1 MPDMHDALAAQILAE
16 VRAVGAKVSGIE
28 ITVAQAVERIQ
39 HRSDQVDD
47 HEDRLR
53 KLEAVD
59 VVTVQALEES
69 QRERSRKTIAILA
82 VGLTLF
88 GLVETAVLAVL
99 FRG

>member
-1 MPDMHDALAAQILAE
+1 MHDALAAQILAE

-28 ITVAQAVERIQ
+28 VQVAQAVADIR
-39 HRSDQVDD
+39 HRATQVDD

-99 FRG
+99 FRS